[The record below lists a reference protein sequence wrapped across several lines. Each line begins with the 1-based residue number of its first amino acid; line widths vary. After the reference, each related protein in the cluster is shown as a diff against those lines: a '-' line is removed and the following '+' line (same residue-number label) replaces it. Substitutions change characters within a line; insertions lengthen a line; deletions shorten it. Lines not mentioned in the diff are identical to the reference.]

1 MTRGRHSYSPW
12 STRARARLAAFTL
25 SELMVAMG
33 LLLIVFGGMVASHL
47 FGMKIMEKISAK
59 AGASAEARENLNI
72 LLAEVGSAKSVAVG
86 SGSQSSF
93 SESAIDTAQQGAAL
107 QIYPTTSTN
116 LFIRYYLDTA
126 AKTLNRMTNGGT
138 GVEVATGIKNTVP
151 FTAEDV
157 VGNIVTN
164 NQHNSVIGLS
174 LQFQQ
179 LQYTNMPVGSNNF
192 YTSYQIRT
200 KIARR
205 SF

>member
-1 MTRGRHSYSPW
+1 MTRGPSSFPPR

-33 LLLIVFGGMVASHL
+33 ILLIVFGGLVASHL
-47 FGMKIMEKISAK
+47 FGMKIMEKVSAK

-116 LFIRYYLDTA
+116 IFIRYYLDTT

-138 GVEVATGIKNTVP
+138 GVAAAVLLTSTLPSTPTIWSLTRSARSP
-151 FTAEDV
+151 TAD
-157 VGNIVTN
+157 
-164 NQHNSVIGLS
+164 S
-174 LQFQQ
+174 
-179 LQYTNMPVGSNNF
+179 P
-192 YTSYQIRT
+192 
-200 KIARR
+200 ARNRGR
-205 SF
+205 S